1 MSVFYQD
8 INLTYKQD
16 DDECKIRP
24 ALCVYQGDYGLD
36 IYFTIKKKIYKFGE
50 PRREE
55 NILNSYSGA
64 YVDIYLINPRMEEIK
79 IANRPV
85 VEDSKIKFTITKEL
99 TDEMSEI
106 GEYKI
111 QFRIGNADNDND
123 TSIFTIPPF
132 KFKVKQ
138 RITAN
143 EHTKEYKYLVNEN
156 GVAYADETGTYIL
169 CFEN

>member
-8 INLTYKQD
+8 ITLTYKQT

-24 ALCVYQGDYGLD
+24 VLCVYQGDYGLD
-36 IYFTIKKKIYKFGE
+36 IYFTIKKKIYKFDTT
-50 PRREE
+50 REE

-64 YVDIYLINPRMEEIK
+64 FVDIYLINPRGKEIK
-79 IANRPV
+79 IKNSPI

-106 GEYKI
+106 GEYKV
-111 QFRIGNADNDND
+111 QFRIGNADNDYD

-138 RITAN
+138 RIAPN
-143 EHTKEYKYLVNEN
+143 DHTIEYKYLANEV

>member
-16 DDECKIRP
+16 DDECKISP

-36 IYFTIKKKIYKFGE
+36 IYFTIKKKIYKFGTT
-50 PRREE
+50 REE

-64 YVDIYLINPRMEEIK
+64 FVDIYLINPRGEEIK
-79 IANRPV
+79 IKNSPV

-106 GEYKI
+106 GEYKV
-111 QFRIGNADNDND
+111 QFRIGNTDNDND

-138 RITAN
+138 RIIAN
-143 EHTKEYKYLVNEN
+143 EHTREYKYLVNEED
-156 GVAYADETGTYIL
+156 VAYADETGTYIPCL
-169 CFEN
+169 EN

>member
-16 DDECKIRP
+16 DDVCKISP
-24 ALCVYQGDYGLD
+24 VLCVYQGDYGLD
-36 IYFTIKKKIYKFGE
+36 IYFTIKKKIYKFGTT
-50 PRREE
+50 REE

-64 YVDIYLINPRMEEIK
+64 FVDIYLINPRGEEIK
-79 IANRPV
+79 IKNSPV

-106 GEYKI
+106 GEYKV
-111 QFRIGNADNDND
+111 QFRIGNADNDYD

-138 RITAN
+138 RIAPN
-143 EHTKEYKYLVNEN
+143 EHTIEYKYLVNEE
-156 GVAYADETGTYIL
+156 GVAYADETGTYIVCL
-169 CFEN
+169 EN

>member
-16 DDECKIRP
+16 DDECKISP
-24 ALCVYQGDYGLD
+24 VLCVYQGDYGLD
-36 IYFTIKKKIYKFGE
+36 IYFTIKKKIYKFGATK
-50 PRREE
+50 EE

-64 YVDIYLINPRMEEIK
+64 FVDIYLINPRGEEIK
-79 IANRPV
+79 IKNSPV

-111 QFRIGNADNDND
+111 QFRIGNADNDDD

-138 RITAN
+138 RITTN
-143 EHTKEYKYLVNEN
+143 EHTTEYKYLVNEED
-156 GVAYADETGTYIL
+156 VAYADETGTYIPCL
-169 CFEN
+169 EN

>member
-1 MSVFYQD
+1 MFYQD
-8 INLTYKQD
+8 INLIYKQD
-16 DDECKIRP
+16 DDECKISP
-24 ALCVYQGDYGLD
+24 VLCVYQGDYGLD

-64 YVDIYLINPRMEEIK
+64 YVDIYLINPRGEEIK
-79 IANRPV
+79 IKNSPV

-106 GEYKI
+106 GEYKV
-111 QFRIGNADNDND
+111 QFRIGNADNDDD

-143 EHTKEYKYLVNEN
+143 EHTIEYKYLVNEG
-156 GVAYADETGTYIL
+156 GVAYADETGTYIPCL
-169 CFEN
+169 EN

>member
-8 INLTYKQD
+8 INLIYKQD
-16 DDECKIRP
+16 DDECKISP
-24 ALCVYQGDYGLD
+24 VLCVYQGDYGLD
-36 IYFTIKKKIYKFGE
+36 IYFTIKKKIYKFGAIK
-50 PRREE
+50 EE

-64 YVDIYLINPRMEEIK
+64 FVDIYLINPRGEEIK
-79 IANRPV
+79 IKNSPV

-99 TDEMSEI
+99 TDEMSEV

-111 QFRIGNADNDND
+111 QFRIGNADNDDD

-143 EHTKEYKYLVNEN
+143 EHTIEYKYLVNEE
-156 GVAYADETGTYIL
+156 GVAYADETGTYIVCL
-169 CFEN
+169 EN

>member
-16 DDECKIRP
+16 DDVCKISP
-24 ALCVYQGDYGLD
+24 VLCVYQGDYGLD
-36 IYFTIKKKIYKFGE
+36 IYFTIKKKIYKFGTT
-50 PRREE
+50 REE

-64 YVDIYLINPRMEEIK
+64 FVDIYLKNPRGEEIK
-79 IANRPV
+79 IKNSPV

-106 GEYKI
+106 GEYKV
-111 QFRIGNADNDND
+111 QFRIGNTDNDND

-138 RITAN
+138 RIMPY
-143 EHTKEYKYLVNEN
+143 EHVIEYKYLVNEN
-156 GVAYADETGTYIL
+156 GVAYADETGTYIICL
-169 CFEN
+169 EN

>member
-36 IYFTIKKKIYKFGE
+36 IYFTIKKKIYKFGTTK
-50 PRREE
+50 EE

-64 YVDIYLINPRMEEIK
+64 FVDIYLINPRGEEIK
-79 IANRPV
+79 IKNSPV

-106 GEYKI
+106 GEYKV

-138 RITAN
+138 RIIAN
-143 EHTKEYKYLVNEN
+143 EHTIEYKYLVNEE
-156 GVAYADETGTYIL
+156 GVAYADESGTYIVCL
-169 CFEN
+169 EN

>member
-8 INLTYKQD
+8 IDLTYKQG
-16 DDECKIRP
+16 DDECKINPR
-24 ALCVYQGDYGLD
+24 LCVYQGDYGLD
-36 IYFTIKKKIYKFGE
+36 IYFTIKEKTYKFGTE
-50 PRREE
+50 K
-55 NILNSYSGA
+55 NVLDSYSGA
-64 YVDIYLINPRMEEIK
+64 FVDIYLINPRGEEIK
-79 IANRPV
+79 IKNSPV

-106 GEYKI
+106 GEYKV
-111 QFRIGNADNDND
+111 QFRIGNADNDYD
-123 TSIFTIPPF
+123 TSIFIIPPF

>member
-8 INLTYKQD
+8 IDLTYKQG
-16 DDECKIRP
+16 DDECKISP
-24 ALCVYQGDYGLD
+24 VLCVYQGDYGLD
-36 IYFTIKKKIYKFGE
+36 IYFTIKKKIYKFGAIK
-50 PRREE
+50 EE

-64 YVDIYLINPRMEEIK
+64 FVDIYLINPRGEEIK
-79 IANRPV
+79 IKNSPV

-106 GEYKI
+106 GEYKV
-111 QFRIGNADNDND
+111 QFRIGNVDNDND

-138 RITAN
+138 RITPSD
-143 EHTKEYKYLVNEN
+143 HTIEYKYLVNED
-156 GVAYADETGTYIL
+156 GVAYADETGTYIVCL
-169 CFEN
+169 EN

>member
-16 DDECKIRP
+16 DDECKISP

-36 IYFTIKKKIYKFGE
+36 IYFTIQKKIYKFGTT
-50 PRREE
+50 RKE

-64 YVDIYLINPRMEEIK
+64 FVDIYLINPRGEEIK
-79 IANRPV
+79 IKNSPV

-99 TDEMSEI
+99 TDEISEI
-106 GEYKI
+106 GEYKV

-138 RITAN
+138 RIAPN
-143 EHTKEYKYLVNEN
+143 EHTIEYKYLVNEY
-156 GVAYADETGTYIL
+156 GVAYADETGTYIPCL
-169 CFEN
+169 EN

>member
-16 DDECKIRP
+16 DDECKISP
-24 ALCVYQGDYGLD
+24 VLCVYQGDYGLD
-36 IYFTIKKKIYKFGE
+36 IYFTIKKKIYKFGAIK
-50 PRREE
+50 EE

-64 YVDIYLINPRMEEIK
+64 FVDIYLINPRGEEIK
-79 IANRPV
+79 IKNSPV

-106 GEYKI
+106 GEYKV
-111 QFRIGNADNDND
+111 QFRIGNTDNDND

-143 EHTKEYKYLVNEN
+143 EHTIEYKYLVNEG
-156 GVAYADETGTYIL
+156 GVAYADETGTYIVCL
-169 CFEN
+169 EN

>member
-16 DDECKIRP
+16 DDECKISP
-24 ALCVYQGDYGLD
+24 VLCVYQGDYGLD
-36 IYFTIKKKIYKFGE
+36 IYFTIKKKIYKIGTT
-50 PRREE
+50 REE

-64 YVDIYLINPRMEEIK
+64 FVDIYLINPRGEEIK
-79 IANRPV
+79 IKNSPV

-106 GEYKI
+106 GEYKV
-111 QFRIGNADNDND
+111 QFRIGNTDNDND

-138 RITAN
+138 RIAPN
-143 EHTKEYKYLVNEN
+143 EHTIEYKYLVNEE
-156 GVAYADETGTYIL
+156 GVAYADETGTYIVCL
-169 CFEN
+169 EN

>member
-8 INLTYKQD
+8 INLIYKQD
-16 DDECKIRP
+16 DDECKISP
-24 ALCVYQGDYGLD
+24 VLCVYQGDYGLD
-36 IYFTIKKKIYKFGE
+36 IYFTIKKKIYKFGAIK
-50 PRREE
+50 EE

-64 YVDIYLINPRMEEIK
+64 FVDIYLINPRGEEIK
-79 IANRPV
+79 IKNSPV

-111 QFRIGNADNDND
+111 QFRIGNTDNDND

-138 RITAN
+138 RIAPN
-143 EHTKEYKYLVNEN
+143 EHTIEYKYLVNEY
-156 GVAYADETGTYIL
+156 GVAYADETGTYIVCL
-169 CFEN
+169 EN

>member
-8 INLTYKQD
+8 INLIYKQD
-16 DDECKIRP
+16 DDECKISP
-24 ALCVYQGDYGLD
+24 VLCVYQGDYGLD
-36 IYFTIKKKIYKFGE
+36 IYFTIKKKIYKFGAIK
-50 PRREE
+50 EE

-64 YVDIYLINPRMEEIK
+64 FVDIYLINPRGEEIK
-79 IANRPV
+79 IKNSPV

-106 GEYKI
+106 GEYKV
-111 QFRIGNADNDND
+111 QFRIGNADNDDD

-143 EHTKEYKYLVNEN
+143 EHTIEYKYLVNEG
-156 GVAYADETGTYIL
+156 GVAYADETGTYIICL
-169 CFEN
+169 EN

>member
-16 DDECKIRP
+16 DNECKISP
-24 ALCVYQGDYGLD
+24 VLCVYQGDYGLD
-36 IYFTIKKKIYKFGE
+36 IYFTIKKKIYKFGTT
-50 PRREE
+50 REE

-64 YVDIYLINPRMEEIK
+64 FVDIYLINPRGEEIK
-79 IANRPV
+79 IKNSPV

-143 EHTKEYKYLVNEN
+143 EHTIEYKYLVNED
-156 GVAYADETGTYIL
+156 GVAYADETGTYIVCL
-169 CFEN
+169 EN

>member
-8 INLTYKQD
+8 IDLTYKQG
-16 DDECKIRP
+16 DDECKISP
-24 ALCVYQGDYGLD
+24 VLCVYQGDYGLD
-36 IYFTIKKKIYKFGE
+36 IYFTIKKKIYKFGAIK
-50 PRREE
+50 EE

-64 YVDIYLINPRMEEIK
+64 FVDIYLINPRGEEIK
-79 IANRPV
+79 IKNSPI
-85 VEDSKIKFTITKEL
+85 VENSKIKFTITKEL

-138 RITAN
+138 RIIAN
-143 EHTKEYKYLVNEN
+143 EHTREYKYLVNEE
-156 GVAYADETGTYIL
+156 GVAYADETGTYIVCL
-169 CFEN
+169 EN

>member
-8 INLTYKQD
+8 INLIYKQD
-16 DDECKIRP
+16 DDECKISP
-24 ALCVYQGDYGLD
+24 VLCVYQGDYGLD
-36 IYFTIKKKIYKFGE
+36 IYFTIKKKIYKFGAIK
-50 PRREE
+50 EE

-64 YVDIYLINPRMEEIK
+64 FVDIYLINPRGEEIK
-79 IANRPV
+79 IKNSPV

-106 GEYKI
+106 GEYKV
-111 QFRIGNADNDND
+111 QFRIGNTDNDND

-143 EHTKEYKYLVNEN
+143 EHTIEYKYLVNEG
-156 GVAYADETGTYIL
+156 GVAYADETGTYIVCL
-169 CFEN
+169 EN